1 MGVTANIGA
10 SAGTFGASRT
20 ADQGIAALDV
30 SQFLD
35 LLIAQLA
42 NQDPLAPLENDQ
54 ILAQVSQ
61 LRNIESSNK
70 LVDTL
75 DQFLL
80 IQQLSGASSLIGK
93 RVEAISQ
100 EPGVGRFEGHV
111 QTAFIDGSKVFLTV
125 LDEATGDERLVA
137 LENVTGVS
145 LDPSA
150 GDSPQETPP
159 LEGEGTNPS
168 V

>member
-1 MGVTANIGA
+1 MGVTANVGLA
-10 SAGTFGASRT
+10 SRGTGASRA
-20 ADQGIAALDV
+20 ADQGVAALDV

-70 LVDTL
+70 LVATL

-93 RVEAISQ
+93 QVEAISTD
-100 EPGVGRFEGHV
+100 PTVGRFQGNVE
-111 QTAFIDGSKVFLTV
+111 TAFVDKGKVYLTV
-125 LDEATGDERLVA
+125 IDQATGDERLVA
-137 LENVTGVS
+137 LESITAILSSSESQPAAVAIPVS
-145 LDPSA
+145 ETEPPST
-150 GDSPQETPP
+150 S
-159 LEGEGTNPS
+159 
-168 V
+168 